1 MTKHVELNNSLE
13 KYITDHSNELDPVLR
28 EIIDYNTTLGD
39 KKKLQISISQAQ
51 FLQTLVRISSIKKDS
66 RSGKFYRI

>member
-39 KKKLQISISQAQ
+39 KKITDINFS
-51 FLQTLVRISSIKKDS
+51 SSIFTNIS
-66 RSGKFYRI
+66 